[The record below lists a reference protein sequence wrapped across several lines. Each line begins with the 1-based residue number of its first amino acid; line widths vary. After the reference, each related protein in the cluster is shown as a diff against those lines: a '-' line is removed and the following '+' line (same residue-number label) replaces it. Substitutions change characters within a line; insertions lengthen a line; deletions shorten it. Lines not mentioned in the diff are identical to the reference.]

1 MENIDS
7 FFSIS
12 QLLLFL
18 GILLLVAEIIF
29 FGFATFVLFFI
40 GLSMIVV
47 GALMSINVLPN
58 DLMTAVFC
66 VSVLSLLSAVILWK
80 PLKKIQ
86 SNKTNKN
93 IEVGL
98 VGYRFSVD
106 VDILANKPIKHFYS
120 GIQWDV
126 VSDKPIAKNTPIKV
140 IQVEVGKLTVDPS
153 E

>member
-58 DLMTAVFC
+58 DLMTAIFS

-93 IEVGL
+93 IEV
-98 VGYRFSVD
+98 
-106 VDILANKPIKHFYS
+106 A
-120 GIQWDV
+120 
-126 VSDKPIAKNTPIKV
+126 
-140 IQVEVGKLTVDPS
+140 
-153 E
+153 

>member
-1 MENIDS
+1 MENINS

-58 DLMTAVFC
+58 DLMTAIFS

-93 IEVGL
+93 IEV
-98 VGYRFSVD
+98 
-106 VDILANKPIKHFYS
+106 A
-120 GIQWDV
+120 
-126 VSDKPIAKNTPIKV
+126 
-140 IQVEVGKLTVDPS
+140 
-153 E
+153 